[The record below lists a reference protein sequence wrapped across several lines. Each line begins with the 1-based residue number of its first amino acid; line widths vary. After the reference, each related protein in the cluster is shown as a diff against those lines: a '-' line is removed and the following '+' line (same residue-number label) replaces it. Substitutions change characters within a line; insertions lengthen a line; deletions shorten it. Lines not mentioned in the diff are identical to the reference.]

1 MTISER
7 AVGSVIVLDVAGD
20 LKLGDGVEQLREQV
34 RSLLQRGHTRLLLNL
49 AAVPYADSAALG
61 ELVRAYAA
69 TSRLG
74 GTLKLLNATKRLR
87 DLLVITKLATVF
99 ELLDDEAAA
108 IASFG
113 P

>member
-1 MTISER
+1 M
-7 AVGSVIVLDVAGD
+7 
-20 LKLGDGVEQLREQV
+20 
-34 RSLLQRGHTRLLLNL
+34 
-49 AAVPYADSAALG
+49 
-61 ELVRAYAA
+61 
-69 TSRLG
+69 
-74 GTLKLLNATKRLR
+74 KLLNATKRLR